1 MQSTEHL
8 YAKFYS
14 TDAYYA
20 QKVARICI
28 KYCTFALANKHKED
42 KGMEQKTEKQDKK
55 TRLQAIRRIVSMNS
69 LESQEELLAALE
81 MEGIISTQTTLSRDL
96 KQLRISKVRVRNG
109 HNVYALPREG
119 QFVPVPTQEEINLT
133 RWRLSFSG
141 NLIVVHTPPG
151 HAGMVAY
158 DVDNLKH
165 PFFLGTVAGDDTVII
180 VMAEGVNRDDA
191 AKIIRDTLP
200 KLR

>member
-1 MQSTEHL
+1 ML
-8 YAKFYS
+8 YL
-14 TDAYYA
+14 
-20 QKVARICI
+20 CI
-28 KYCTFALANKHKED
+28 HKHEKED
-42 KGMEQKTEKQDKK
+42 KGMQQKLERKDKK

-81 MEGIISTQTTLSRDL
+81 KEGIFSTQTTLSRDL

-133 RWRLSFSG
+133 RWRLNFSG

-165 PFFLGTVAGDDTVII
+165 PYFLGTVAGDDTVII
-180 VMAEGVNRDDA
+180 VMAEGVDREDA
-191 AKIIRDTLP
+191 GKIIRDTLP

>member
-1 MQSTEHL
+1 
-8 YAKFYS
+8 
-14 TDAYYA
+14 
-20 QKVARICI
+20 
-28 KYCTFALANKHKED
+28 
-42 KGMEQKTEKQDKK
+42 MEQKTEKQDKK